1 MIPCDAAVGPIQKL
15 KSRSGIENL
24 AMPGG
29 GGTDL
34 GVGIEAAAAVKPVP
48 RILIILTDG
57 FTPWP
62 KTVSQK
68 IEKVIICL
76 TSHGAKNDVP
86 DWAEVIMI
94 EEE

>member
-1 MIPCDAAVGPIQKL
+1 M
-15 KSRSGIENL
+15 
-24 AMPGG
+24 
-29 GGTDL
+29 
-34 GVGIEAAAAVKPVP
+34 GVGIEAAAHLLPTP

-62 KTVSQK
+62 NTINQK

-76 TSHGAKNDVP
+76 TSHQAKKDVP
-86 DWAEVIMI
+86 EWAEVIMI